1 MTFLNIGER
10 PTGMGSPSSPNRR
23 PGESNPRGRQSLE
36 CTALILLGQWPS

>member
-10 PTGMGSPSSPNRR
+10 PQTGA

-36 CTALILLGQWPS
+36 CTALILLGQ